1 MARPESIGWHQSD
14 RELRLTAIF
23 ADSGIA
29 SSEALFSLLATI
41 YRNRPKELAHA
52 QRVAGIATRI
62 AEELGLQD
70 REIVD
75 IERAAWLHD
84 FGKLIIPDREAE
96 EDDMVGRADFDVWT
110 RQLFAATEI
119 IDAAP
124 ALRPAAALVM
134 ASRECVDGSGFPRHL
149 EGSAIPIGARILH
162 VADTF
167 DALTELCHTF
177 AVSPDSVNA
186 EIARHAGTRF
196 DSAVVA
202 AWLRLLDGESMQHIP
217 KPGEPMGSLV

>member
-14 RELRLTAIF
+14 REVRLAAIF

-29 SSEALFSLLATI
+29 SSETLFSLLATI
-41 YRNRPKELAHA
+41 YRNRPKELSHA
-52 QRVAGIATRI
+52 QRVAGIAVRI
-62 AEELGLQD
+62 AEELGLSD
-70 REIVD
+70 REITD

-84 FGKLIIPDREAE
+84 FGKLIVPDREAN
-96 EDDMVGRADFDVWT
+96 DDEIVRRADFDVWT
-110 RQLFAATEI
+110 RQLFAAAEI

-149 EGSAIPIGARILH
+149 EGSDIPIGARILH
-162 VADTF
+162 VADTY

-177 AVSPDSVNA
+177 AVSPDSVGA

-196 DSAVVA
+196 DTTVVA
-202 AWLRLLDGESMQHIP
+202 TWLRLLDGESMLHIP
-217 KPGEPMGSLV
+217 KPGEPAGSLV